1 MPAVHIAYVIRKTYL
16 SLTNDKNDKDLCAY
30 KKDIFLSN
38 TLKFAIVHYCLKCA
52 ACLPKSFLYFVK
64 CEFRDIYFRENVPF
78 LVDFLD
84 FSHYFAQL
92 SFKHFFAAFYALLR
106 EMSVSNKFR

>member
-16 SLTNDKNDKDLCAY
+16 SLTNDKNDKDLCAF
-30 KKDIFLSN
+30 KRDIFLSN
-38 TLKFAIVHYCLKCA
+38 TLKFAITVYKSA

-64 CEFRDIYFRENVPF
+64 REFRDIYFRENVPF

-84 FSHYFAQL
+84 FPHYFGQL
-92 SFKHFFAAFYALLR
+92 SFKHFFAAFYTLLR